1 MNFASNIP
9 RLYLFSA
16 LKMAL
21 FPMAVITLFW
31 KDHIGLS
38 LTEILLLQGLF
49 SVATLLLEYPSG
61 YLSDRL
67 GYRFSLNLATVL
79 GLIGWSL
86 YLPADSFADVLLA
99 EIFLGSSFAFI
110 SGSDSAL
117 LYETL
122 RTCDKQMHYTRY
134 DGRMNGFAQAGEAAG
149 ALFAGVLY
157 STWPLLPFVIQIGV
171 WVAAFG
177 LSRSLKE
184 VPRDKHIEGHS
195 HLGEALQTLR
205 MSLVDNRA
213 IRPVLLLTTVLGIA
227 SFYPVWLI
235 QPFMQQTGVP
245 LEWFGPIW
253 AAANMTVAVFSWT
266 SERIHFS
273 LGTRPLVCLWLV
285 LVLVGYG
292 GLGLV
297 GASWAFAFYFLLT
310 ATRGMQTP
318 VMRHFLQN
326 EAPSS
331 RRASILSLKS
341 LLFRLLF
348 VITGPPVGMLADTAG
363 LATTFLL
370 VGAILFAVLSVLAL
384 FFFRHVGP
392 DSAIGE

>member
-1 MNFASNIP
+1 
-9 RLYLFSA
+9 
-16 LKMAL
+16 MAL

-49 SVATLLLEYPSG
+49 SVATVLMEYPSG

-67 GYRFSLNLATVL
+67 GYRLSLNIATIL
-79 GLIGWSL
+79 GLVGWCL
-86 YLPADSFADVLLA
+86 YLPADSFFDVFLA
-99 EIFLGSSFAFI
+99 EIFLGASFAFI

-122 RTCDKQMHYTRY
+122 RTSGKQMHYTRY

-157 STWPLLPFVIQIGV
+157 TTWPLLPFVIQIGV
-171 WVAAFG
+171 WLAAYG
-177 LSRSLKE
+177 LSRSLE
-184 VPRDKHIEGHS
+184 EIPRDKQIQAHS
-195 HLGEALQTLR
+195 HLGEALDTLR
-205 MSLVDNRA
+205 MSLVDNRT
-213 IRPVLLLTTVLGIA
+213 IRAALLLTTVLGLA
-227 SFYPVWLI
+227 SFFPVWLI

-245 LEWFGPIW
+245 LHWFGPVW

-266 SERIHFS
+266 SERIHFQ
-273 LGTRPLVCLWLV
+273 LGTRPLAVLWLL
-285 LVLVGYG
+285 LVLAGYG
-292 GLGLV
+292 GLGLFD
-297 GASWAFAFYFLLT
+297 ASWAFAFYFLLT
-310 ATRGMQTP
+310 ATRGMQAP
-318 VMRHFLQN
+318 VMRHFLQA

-348 VITGPPVGMLADTAG
+348 VLTGPLVGMLADAHG
-363 LATTFLL
+363 LATTFLV
-370 VGAILFAVLSVLAL
+370 VGMTLFVVLISLTLL
-384 FFFRHVGP
+384 FFQ
-392 DSAIGE
+392 

>member
-1 MNFASNIP
+1 MNLSGNISK
-9 RLYLFSA
+9 LYIFSA

-67 GYRFSLNLATVL
+67 GYRFTLNLATVL
-79 GLIGWSL
+79 GIIGWCL
-86 YLPADSFADVLLA
+86 YLPADSFFDVFLA
-99 EIFLGSSFAFI
+99 EIFLGASFAFI

-122 RTCDKQMHYTRY
+122 RTEGKEMHYTRY
-134 DGRMNGFAQAGEAAG
+134 DGRMSGFGQAGEAAG

-157 STWPLLPFVIQIGV
+157 TIWPLFPFVIQVGV
-171 WVAAFG
+171 WLAAYG

-184 VPRDKHIEGHS
+184 APRDKQIQAKTHAA
-195 HLGEALQTLR
+195 EALETLKI
-205 MSLVDNRA
+205 SLVDNRT
-213 IRPVLLLTTVLGIA
+213 IRSAMLLTTVLGLA

-245 LEWFGPIW
+245 LHWFGPIW
-253 AAANMTVAVFSWT
+253 AAANMTVAVFAWT
-266 SERIHFS
+266 SERIHFT
-273 LGTRPLVCLWLV
+273 LGTRPAVCLWLL
-285 LVLVGYG
+285 LVLAGYG
-292 GLGLV
+292 GLGFFN
-297 GASWAFAFYFLLT
+297 ASWAFAFYFLLT
-310 ATRGMQTP
+310 ATRGMQSP
-318 VMRHFLQN
+318 VMRHFLQT

-341 LLFRLLF
+341 LVFRLLF
-348 VITGPPVGMLADTAG
+348 VLTGPLVGMLADSKG
-363 LATTFLL
+363 LSTTFLTVGSIL
-370 VGAILFAVLSVLAL
+370 VVVLLVLAL
-384 FFFRHVGP
+384 SFFKNTVPADRT
-392 DSAIGE
+392 